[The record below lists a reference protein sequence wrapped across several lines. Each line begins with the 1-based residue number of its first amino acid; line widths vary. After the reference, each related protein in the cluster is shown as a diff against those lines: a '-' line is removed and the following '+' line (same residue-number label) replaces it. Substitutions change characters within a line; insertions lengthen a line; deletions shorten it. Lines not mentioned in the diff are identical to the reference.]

1 MRKLK
6 VSQEIESSVQSAA
19 TVAADGKS
27 SKGSKE
33 MRISTFIPAL
43 DAETKR

>member
-6 VSQEIESSVQSAA
+6 ASQEIESSVQPVA

-27 SKGSKE
+27 SKGAK
-33 MRISTFIPAL
+33 
-43 DAETKR
+43 K